1 MHTMT
6 RALTGAL
13 LVVTLAAC
21 STMSPSRPARSE
33 FEDIPVPK
41 GLAYVEGDSTIIESP
56 NVKAAKLVYRGRV
69 EPVSLGS
76 AIRSTLEANGWRH
89 LSTATAGSAGTTQV
103 YDKAQGNSLQV
114 KVWEGW
120 YYTYVELTASRA
132 TAASTTPGGPAWS
145 ATPAPATATPV
156 WPAPPATSAT
166 PGTTTTR

>member
-1 MHTMT
+1 MHTMA

-13 LVVTLAAC
+13 LVSMLFGC
-21 STMSPSRPARSE
+21 STMSSTRPTKSE

-89 LSTATAGSAGTTQV
+89 ISTATAGTAGTTQV
-103 YDKAQGNSLQV
+103 YDKAPGNSLQV

-132 TAASTTPGGPAWS
+132 TSAAPTPSAMPATAMP
-145 ATPAPATATPV
+145 ATPATALPAT
-156 WPAPPATSAT
+156 
-166 PGTTTTR
+166 R